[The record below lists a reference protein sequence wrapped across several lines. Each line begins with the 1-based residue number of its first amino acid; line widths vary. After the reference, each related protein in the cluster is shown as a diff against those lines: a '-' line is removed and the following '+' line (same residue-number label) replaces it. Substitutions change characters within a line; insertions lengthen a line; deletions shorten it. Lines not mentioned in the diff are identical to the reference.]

1 MSLEFSSLSLSE
13 VALLHIRGSSFPTVA
28 TQPSLRSISMAL
40 SKPLSVKGA
49 SSVKTTGGRLA
60 KPSASALAATTVE
73 AWKELDL
80 RGDDSMPLVTS
91 FTFKCGLIVEVKPD
105 GRKCRTCPLRDDSY
119 CPVSIKV
126 RNIRTYVLWER
137 PPHKETGSTVGT
149 HCNFCCRGYDS
160 TIKRSR
166 VPHITF
172 LEYEQQLANDV
183 ANLEK
188 HQAMVFTIIKHIVQ
202 AGGNLS
208 CHLDWAAV
216 KDQTLTL
223 QYKRSL
229 VKQRP
234 GWKHYAMSHYVDTF
248 GSLETNGKLLC
259 GHRRWEL
266 DGVDGVLVPDDAVT
280 KIRYTEEIA
289 AQLDMQARS

>member
-1 MSLEFSSLSLSE
+1 MTRIAPCPSKCARSARTFFGSDRHTKKRGRQLAPTAIYVAAGTIQRSSESGC
-13 VALLHIRGSSFPTVA
+13 H
-28 TQPSLRSISMAL
+28 
-40 SKPLSVKGA
+40 
-49 SSVKTTGGRLA
+49 
-60 KPSASALAATTVE
+60 
-73 AWKELDL
+73 
-80 RGDDSMPLVTS
+80 
-91 FTFKCGLIVEVKPD
+91 TFK
-105 GRKCRTCPLRDDSY
+105 
-119 CPVSIKV
+119 
-126 RNIRTYVLWER
+126 
-137 PPHKETGSTVGT
+137 
-149 HCNFCCRGYDS
+149 
-160 TIKRSR
+160 
-166 VPHITF
+166 F

-183 ANLEK
+183 ANLGK
-188 HQAMVFTIIKHIVQ
+188 KQQAMVFTIIKHIVQ

-229 VKQRP
+229 VKKRP